1 MKKTILSLC
10 LIFVFATIVACS
22 NSESESPSN
31 VAVEWVNA
39 SLQKDQSTMLELL
52 DQSTNAL
59 DPEEGA
65 VNDLAIENY
74 TLTEW
79 KANDERYF
87 YEIVYE
93 HPDNQSI
100 ATEKM
105 EVIKNDEGEWKRTKY
120 SDLAGFESLTADLKF
135 EVIKEMHE

>member
-1 MKKTILSLC
+1 
-10 LIFVFATIVACS
+10 
-22 NSESESPSN
+22 
-31 VAVEWVNA
+31 
-39 SLQKDQSTMLELL
+39 MLELI
-52 DQSTNAL
+52 DQSTNVL
-59 DPEEGA
+59 DPKEGA

-100 ATEKM
+100 ATEQM
-105 EVIKNDEGEWKRTKY
+105 EVIKNDQGEWKRTKY
-120 SDLAGFESLTADLKF
+120 SYLAGFESLTADLKSK
-135 EVIKEMHE
+135 VIKETNE

>member
-1 MKKTILSLC
+1 MKKTIISLGW
-10 LIFVFATIVACS
+10 IFVFATTAACS
-22 NSESESPSN
+22 NSERESPSN
-31 VAVEWVNA
+31 IAVEWLNA
-39 SLQKDQSTMLELL
+39 SLQKDQSTMLELI

-59 DPEEGA
+59 DPKEGA

-93 HPDNQSI
+93 HPDNQSV
-100 ATEKM
+100 ATEQM
-105 EVIKNDEGEWKRTKY
+105 EVIKNDQGEW
-120 SDLAGFESLTADLKF
+120 
-135 EVIKEMHE
+135 